1 MEDKSLKG
9 VLLGALGKLA
19 EKAAGKAGEAAAKE
33 LADAAGPAIKDLF
46 SSTSGVIVSKWKEI
60 IG

>member
-1 MEDKSLKG
+1 MKG